1 MISITEWLFLFL
13 IYSFAGWIL
22 ETVLG
27 TIQQKRFT
35 NRGLVTG
42 PFCVI
47 YGFTAVLM
55 SFVLRELTGFWL
67 FLFSMEIGRASCR
80 ERV

>member
-35 NRGLVTG
+35 NKFAAPQQSIVK
-42 PFCVI
+42 I
-47 YGFTAVLM
+47 GFILNV
-55 SFVLRELTGFWL
+55 R
-67 FLFSMEIGRASCR
+67 RATKAATKIKTPAQFTEAR
-80 ERV
+80 AATLP